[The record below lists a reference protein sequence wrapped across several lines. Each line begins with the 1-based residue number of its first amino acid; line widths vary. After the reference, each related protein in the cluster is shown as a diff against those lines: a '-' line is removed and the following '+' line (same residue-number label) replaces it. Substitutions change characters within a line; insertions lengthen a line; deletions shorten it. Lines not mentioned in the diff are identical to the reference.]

1 MVTSNVR
8 YQFGR
13 RVATVASA
21 SFSCMISTAKDGL
34 LKKQSV
40 SFFDISAGRDSPRRI
55 ARLVYNDSLGSQQ
68 RLDLHDR
75 IVSSIDSAGSKGLS
89 LQESIQQLFDALKKE
104 LIGLGTFVA

>member
-13 RVATVASA
+13 RVATVATA
-21 SFSCMISTAKDGL
+21 SFSCMINTAKDGL

-40 SFFDISAGRDSPRRI
+40 LFFDISAGIGSPRRI
-55 ARLVYNDSLGSQQ
+55 AKLSYNDSISSQR

-75 IVSSIDSAGSKGLS
+75 IVSSIDAAGTKGLS
-89 LQESIQQLFDALKKE
+89 LQESIQQLFFALKKE
-104 LIGLGTFVA
+104 LIGLGTFLA